1 MCLSQPIVSRLSN
14 VFLQKSLV
22 LASIMM
28 LGIGSLLCE
37 SADGVPLLLTGR
49 TVQGLGAG
57 GLMVLSYAVCGDMN
71 KQSKGGSGS
80 GSGSGPKFL
89 AAISLF
95 VAAGT
100 ICGPF
105 IGAALSDNHHWV
117 TIVPLLERRELTTV
131 PALDLPSEHTHVR
144 GTGCACVQR

>member
-1 MCLSQPIVSRLSN
+1 MCLVQPIVSRLVD
-14 VFLQKSLV
+14 VFLFKSLV
-22 LASIMM
+22 LASIVM

-37 SADGVPLLLTGR
+37 SADGLPLLLIGR

-57 GLMVLSYAVCGDMN
+57 GLTMLSYAVYGQMN
-71 KQSKGGSGS
+71 KPNEPKSSNAL
-80 GSGSGPKFL
+80 KFL

-105 IGAALSDNHHWV
+105 IGAALSNNHQWV
-117 TIVPLLERRELTTV
+117 ANVPLLQRRELTTIL
-131 PALDLPSEHTHVR
+131 ALDFSSQHTHVHC
-144 GTGCACVQR
+144 TWCACIQQ